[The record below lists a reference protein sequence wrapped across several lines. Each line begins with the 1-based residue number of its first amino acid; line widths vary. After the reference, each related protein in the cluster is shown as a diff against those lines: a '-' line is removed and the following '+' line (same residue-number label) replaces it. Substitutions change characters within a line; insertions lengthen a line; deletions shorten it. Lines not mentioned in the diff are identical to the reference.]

1 MVTRVPAGQLANFLQ
16 CLYQTAGMTRVGA
29 RAMADTHLEADLRGI
44 PGHGSR
50 LAPGYLDKLRTGHLN
65 PRPLIRTV
73 RDEEAVL
80 VVDADL
86 APGPVAARLA
96 VTAAILRTRRYG
108 IAAVT
113 VRRAGHVG
121 ALGIPAAQLA
131 RRGLVGVAAAQAS
144 ARSVALHGGTS
155 TPILGSSAL
164 AVAVPSPDPQ
174 RPVLVD
180 LAAAAM
186 SWGRLHHLARTGQV
200 LPTGSALDA
209 SGHRVHD
216 PNLAKVLLPAGERG
230 QALAIVLELLVGALT
245 GSTPLPAGDD
255 GRGLLVV
262 AVDPRRLA
270 VAESLATG
278 VAAVAQTVREQGARM
293 PGDRAWSQ
301 RDRAHQDGIA
311 LDADDLAAL
320 IEAGRRVNV
329 RAPHG
334 WIQPEP
340 LEASTGSQKEQM

>member
-1 MVTRVPAGQLANFLQ
+1 MVSRVPAGQLASYLQ
-16 CLYQTAGMTRVGA
+16 CLYEAAGMTRAGA
-29 RAMADTHLEADLRGI
+29 RVMADTHVEADLRGI

-50 LAPGYLDKLRTGHLN
+50 LAPGYLDKLRTGRLN
-65 PRPLIRTV
+65 SRPLIRV
-73 RDEEAVL
+73 VQGEEAVL

-96 VTAAILRTRRYG
+96 VAAAMLRARRCG

-144 ARSVALHGGTS
+144 ARSVALHGGS
-155 TPILGSSAL
+155 SAPVLGSSAL
-164 AVAVPSPDPQ
+164 AVAVPGPDPR

-186 SWGRLHHLARTGQV
+186 SWGRLHQLARTGQA
-200 LPTGSALDA
+200 LPNGSALDA
-209 SGHRVHD
+209 SGHWVRD
-216 PNLAKVLLPAGERG
+216 PNLAAALLPVGERG

-245 GSTPLPAGDD
+245 GSTPLPTGDD

-278 VAAVAQTVREQGARM
+278 VAAVAHAVREQGARM

-301 RDRAHQDGIA
+301 RDRARQDGIA
-311 LDADDLAAL
+311 LDAGDMAAL

-340 LEASTGSQKEQM
+340 LDAITGSQKEQM